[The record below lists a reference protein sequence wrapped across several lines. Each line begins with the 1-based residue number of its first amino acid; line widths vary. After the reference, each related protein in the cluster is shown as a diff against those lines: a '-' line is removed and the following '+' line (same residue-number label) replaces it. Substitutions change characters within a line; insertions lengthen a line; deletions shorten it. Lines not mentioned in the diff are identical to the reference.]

1 MGELAVASDKVWSCA
16 AGETIGP
23 QTPSNQT
30 GIRQFANPNGGVE
43 PFRNEIDTP
52 MVRLTSRMTPGCLAS
67 NAARMAGKRVMP
79 IMVGAVILMRPESS
93 APATRQL

>member
-1 MGELAVASDKVWSCA
+1 MDELAVASDKVWRCA

-30 GIRQFANPNGGVE
+30 GIRQFANPDGGVE

-52 MVRLTSRMTPGCLAS
+52 IGKVDLQNDTGMPGVECS
-67 NAARMAGKRVMP
+67 ENGR
-79 IMVGAVILMRPESS
+79 
-93 APATRQL
+93 